1 MIVMTSMVELESLF
15 GHLFDALSNGEN
27 QVVTKSSA
35 VTTADASDKC
45 QQQQDSTSSTSTLA
59 TTITADG
66 NFDFQNRRDLPRS
79 TPLDRVEVLDEVSS
93 DDNEVTEVKA
103 LIDLTDEEIV
113 YVSKESVRNGEWIKI
128 SLEKKQSHVKT
139 LGREE
144 VKPVSKKITMLD
156 HSKAEQMG
164 ILKDVLCQVGV
175 TTILAKFL
183 ILDIPVDKDVL
194 IVVRKNNMSEKKIS
208 QKYAVLLTKVLMTMY
223 EAKHQ
228 RICECWLGYCANG
241 SREQEM
247 EFRLLDTTTLRELID
262 SSERL
267 IAEEPAP
274 GDPRVATTPFYF

>member
-1 MIVMTSMVELESLF
+1 MILILKTDIIDPVMQCTTLPSHSESLKRF
-15 GHLFDALSNGEN
+15 LFHFS
-27 QVVTKSSA
+27 
-35 VTTADASDKC
+35 
-45 QQQQDSTSSTSTLA
+45 
-59 TTITADG
+59 
-66 NFDFQNRRDLPRS
+66 RRS
-79 TPLDRVEVLDEVSS
+79 TRFYRLSHSEIVDIEKVAVRSS
-93 DDNEVTEVKA
+93 LRLPNNKCA
-103 LIDLTDEEIV
+103 LIEVILFSIHSDEWKSFQSQHQTALRGSNTLSWKPCQGGSSKLNLPDHSDQHKKLLDSVMLNKLKHDGEVEMDEE
-113 YVSKESVRNGEWIKI
+113 EATE
-128 SLEKKQSHVKT
+128 E
-139 LGREE
+139 GREE

-194 IVVRKNNMSEKKIS
+194 I
-208 QKYAVLLTKVLMTMY
+208 VLMTMY